1 MPLPAAA
8 NNTRLTGPLTETL
21 VSSVKSNLQAILPDA
36 TTAGVITIKDDNAI
50 GGGSTAVSTSAAGL
64 TQQGKF
70 FGPFGVLCLNGITV
84 TLAGADTIT
93 LVWTPI

>member
-1 MPLPAAA
+1 MKRHLLIAEFLSTPWALMPERIHA
-8 NNTRLTGPLTETL
+8 
-21 VSSVKSNLQAILPDA
+21 
-36 TTAGVITIKDDNAI
+36 AI
-50 GGGSTAVSTSAAGL
+50 GGGSTAVSTSAIGL

>member
-36 TTAGVITIKDDNAI
+36 TTVGLITIQDANAI
-50 GGGSTAVSTSAAGL
+50 GGGSTAVSKSAIGL